1 MIVKHGLKANR
12 EKTFMSR
19 GFGWAYEQGIAKL
32 NPWGGLKTF
41 AAILL
46 PLGVFQAQKNRLP
59 AATTLL
65 LIALIILELFSL
77 VPGAGLEPAQP

>member
-1 MIVKHGLKANR
+1 MGVEPGKDENLCCHR
-12 EKTFMSR
+12 
-19 GFGWAYEQGIAKL
+19 
-32 NPWGGLKTF
+32 

-59 AATTLL
+59 AVTTLL
-65 LIALIILELFSL
+65 LIALIILEFIFL

>member
-1 MIVKHGLKANR
+1 MKKR
-12 EKTFMSR
+12 SCR
-19 GFGWAYEQGIAKL
+19 GDLDGAYEQGIAKL

-77 VPGAGLEPAQP
+77 VPGAGLEPAQPFLATGF